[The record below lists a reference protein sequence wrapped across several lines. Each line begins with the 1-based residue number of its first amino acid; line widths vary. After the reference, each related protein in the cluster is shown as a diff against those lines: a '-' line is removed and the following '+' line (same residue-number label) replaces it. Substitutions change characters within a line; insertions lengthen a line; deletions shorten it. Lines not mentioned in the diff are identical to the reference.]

1 MSKEKS
7 LFEQL
12 GGTYTEGEDGLL
24 YPNIAMNEED
34 TSHMPSRAKISQ
46 SRLSPYKDNAAL
58 TDLNASIQSVNAD
71 YPCMACSLRGKYGDI
86 WKNYLKENH
95 PDRYCHL
102 VRLGELQKQALEVNE
117 EANEMLDIIMNQY
130 LKSHKPVNPS
140 STMEQWKLREQAKQ
154 TAEEVVFH
162 DIVYRFY

>member
-24 YPNIAMNEED
+24 YPNI
-34 TSHMPSRAKISQ
+34 
-46 SRLSPYKDNAAL
+46 
-58 TDLNASIQSVNAD
+58 SVSDVDVTQTKGFA
-71 YPCMACSLRGKYGDI
+71 GKYGDI
-86 WKNYLKENH
+86 WKKYMKENH
-95 PDRYCHL
+95 PNRYCHF

-117 EANEMLDIIMNQY
+117 EANEMLDTIMNQY
-130 LKSHKPVNPS
+130 LKSHKPSNPS
-140 STMEQWKLREQAKQ
+140 STVEQWKLREQAKQ

>member
-1 MSKEKS
+1 MSREKS

-12 GGTYTEGEDGLL
+12 GGTYTEGGDGLL
-24 YPNIAMNEED
+24 SPNLAVSETDVTNINEF
-34 TSHMPSRAKISQ
+34 A
-46 SRLSPYKDNAAL
+46 
-58 TDLNASIQSVNAD
+58 
-71 YPCMACSLRGKYGDI
+71 GKYGDI
-86 WKNYLKENH
+86 WKKYLKENH
-95 PDRYCHL
+95 PERYRHL

-117 EANEMLDIIMNQY
+117 EANEMLDTIMNQY

-140 STMEQWKLREQAKQ
+140 STMELWKLREQAKQ

>member
-24 YPNIAMNEED
+24 YPNLAMNEED
-34 TSHMPSRAKISQ
+34 
-46 SRLSPYKDNAAL
+46 
-58 TDLNASIQSVNAD
+58 ASIQSADAD

-95 PDRYCHL
+95 PDRYRHL
-102 VRLGELQKQALEVNE
+102 VRLGGLQKQALEVNE
-117 EANEMLDIIMNQY
+117 EANEMLDIIMTQY
-130 LKSHKPVNPS
+130 LKSHKPSNPS
-140 STMEQWKLREQAKQ
+140 STMELWKLREQAKQ

-162 DIVYRFY
+162 DIVYKFY

>member
-24 YPNIAMNEED
+24 YPNI
-34 TSHMPSRAKISQ
+34 
-46 SRLSPYKDNAAL
+46 
-58 TDLNASIQSVNAD
+58 SVSDVDVTQTNGFAE
-71 YPCMACSLRGKYGDI
+71 KYGDI

-95 PDRYCHL
+95 PDRYRHL

-117 EANEMLDIIMNQY
+117 EANEMIDTIMNQY
-130 LKSHKPVNPS
+130 LKSHKPSNPS
-140 STMEQWKLREQAKQ
+140 STMELWKLREQAKQ

>member
-24 YPNIAMNEED
+24 YPNLAVSETDVTKINEFAGM
-34 TSHMPSRAKISQ
+34 H
-46 SRLSPYKDNAAL
+46 
-58 TDLNASIQSVNAD
+58 
-71 YPCMACSLRGKYGDI
+71 GDI

-95 PDRYCHL
+95 PERYRHL
-102 VRLGELQKQALEVNE
+102 VRLGGLQKQALEVNE
-117 EANEMLDIIMNQY
+117 EANEMLDIIMTQY
-130 LKSHKPVNPS
+130 LKLHKPSNPS
-140 STMEQWKLREQAKQ
+140 STMELWKLREQAKQ

>member
-1 MSKEKS
+1 MSREIS

-24 YPNIAMNEED
+24 YPNI
-34 TSHMPSRAKISQ
+34 
-46 SRLSPYKDNAAL
+46 
-58 TDLNASIQSVNAD
+58 SVSDGDVTQTNGVA
-71 YPCMACSLRGKYGDI
+71 GKYGDI

-95 PDRYCHL
+95 PDRYRYL

-130 LKSHKPVNPS
+130 LKTHKPSNPS
-140 STMEQWKLREQAKQ
+140 STMELWKLREQAKAV
-154 TAEEVVFH
+154 AEEVILL
-162 DIVYRFY
+162 DIVYCFH

>member
-24 YPNIAMNEED
+24 YPNLAVSEADVTNINEFAGM
-34 TSHMPSRAKISQ
+34 H
-46 SRLSPYKDNAAL
+46 
-58 TDLNASIQSVNAD
+58 
-71 YPCMACSLRGKYGDI
+71 GDI
-86 WKNYLKENH
+86 WKRYLKENH
-95 PDRYCHL
+95 PDRYRHL

-117 EANEMLDIIMNQY
+117 EANEMLDTIMNQY
-130 LKSHKPVNPS
+130 LKSHKPSNPS

-162 DIVYRFY
+162 DIVYRCY

>member
-12 GGTYTEGEDGLL
+12 GGTYTEGGDGLL
-24 YPNIAMNEED
+24 YPNLAVSETDVTNINEFAGM
-34 TSHMPSRAKISQ
+34 H
-46 SRLSPYKDNAAL
+46 
-58 TDLNASIQSVNAD
+58 
-71 YPCMACSLRGKYGDI
+71 GDI
-86 WKNYLKENH
+86 WKKYLKENH
-95 PDRYCHL
+95 PERYHHL

-117 EANEMLDIIMNQY
+117 EANEMLDTIMNQY

-140 STMEQWKLREQAKQ
+140 STMELWKLREQAKQ

>member
-24 YPNIAMNEED
+24 YPNLAVSETDVTNINEF
-34 TSHMPSRAKISQ
+34 A
-46 SRLSPYKDNAAL
+46 
-58 TDLNASIQSVNAD
+58 
-71 YPCMACSLRGKYGDI
+71 GKYGDI
-86 WKNYLKENH
+86 WKKYLKENH
-95 PDRYCHL
+95 PERYRHL

-117 EANEMLDIIMNQY
+117 EANEMLDTIMNQY
-130 LKSHKPVNPS
+130 LKSHKPSNPS
-140 STMEQWKLREQAKQ
+140 STMELWKLREQAKQ
-154 TAEEVVFH
+154 TAEEVAFH